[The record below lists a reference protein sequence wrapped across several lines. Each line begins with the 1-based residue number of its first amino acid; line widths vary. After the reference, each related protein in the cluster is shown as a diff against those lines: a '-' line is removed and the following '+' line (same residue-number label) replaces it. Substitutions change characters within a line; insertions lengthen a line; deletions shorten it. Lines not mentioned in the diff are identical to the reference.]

1 MNMEAFHLSQELK
14 YMRINLKAAKDSQDA
29 LEDQKMALAFEVE
42 SLKKQVHAQA
52 VEIVRLRKLLF
63 QERQVP
69 RATSSGTRRPRSP
82 LPPGPIEPEAK
93 TKKLATEHE
102 DQNEDVEF
110 EGMQEDQ
117 EEQEQE
123 QEEAEEEPAA
133 PDDDDAAA
141 TATAAAAVAR
151 PTKAPRYR

>member
-69 RATSSGTRRPRSP
+69 RATSSGSRRPRSP
-82 LPPGPIEPEAK
+82 LPPGPIEAK
-93 TKKLATEHE
+93 TKKLAAEHE
-102 DQNEDVEF
+102 DQNDDVEF

-141 TATAAAAVAR
+141 TAPAAAAVAR